1 MFFKKFSDQFN
12 NNNMKKIFLTASL
25 FFTTLG
31 FSQVIIGDNVGSATN
46 KNSVLLDFANT
57 NDKGIVLPYVTAD
70 LTATA
75 NYTGGTLILDASNP
89 TDARVKFYNG
99 TSWVDLSKQSGDVTS
114 ALTIQPKTIPEAT
127 SKGAIIGS
135 KTTSANGVL
144 VLESTTKAMV
154 LPQVNSTDDISNPA
168 PGMMVYVNKAGAKRL
183 AVYNG
188 AEWSYWK
195 Y

>member
-1 MFFKKFSDQFN
+1 
-12 NNNMKKIFLTASL
+12 MKKIFLTASL